1 VATVAVAPVIVT
13 PVVIATPVVPEVPPT
28 PTSLPMAWIHNVS
41 GWNVPANSISTR
53 FNEASLAGRT
63 AVVGNFFINLYRD
76 EITPKDFTPPKQ
88 TANFTLQSASANF
101 DLPIA
106 YGRPSEI
113 VTVSGA
119 TLAVDFVRSTLTT
132 QMDLTSAA
140 IGKDHFVAS
149 ATITPAGIFT
159 DNTGTQK
166 IAGAFSTDAR
176 QAGYL
181 FEKSINNGRV
191 SGLTLWG
198 R

>member
-1 VATVAVAPVIVT
+1 VIEI
-13 PVVIATPVVPEVPPT
+13 PVVIPPVVVVATPVVPELPPT
-28 PTSLPMAWIHNVS
+28 PTSLPMAWIHNS
-41 GWNVPANSISTR
+41 AGWNVPENSISTR
-53 FNEASLAGRT
+53 FNEATLAGRT
-63 AVVGNFFINLYRD
+63 AIIGNFFINLYRD
-76 EITPKDFTPPKQ
+76 EITPKVFTPPTQ

-119 TLAVDFVRSTLTT
+119 TLAVDFGRSTLTT
-132 QMDLTSAA
+132 QMDLASPS
-140 IGKDHFVAS
+140 IGKDRFVSS
-149 ATITPAGIFT
+149 ATITPEGIFG
-159 DNTGTQK
+159 DNIGTQR